1 MNENRLKSYDIEN
14 AVKVELNNLEFEYKE
29 ENPQQNIYIEI
40 IGINSGISV
49 LKSCELNDNNKSHYK

>member
-29 ENPQQNIYIEI
+29 ENPQ
-40 IGINSGISV
+40 
-49 LKSCELNDNNKSHYK
+49 